1 MNIFEVVMGSNHFL
15 IHPQT
20 VGKKEGAPMIWE
32 FVSSVFYGQEQLQ
45 RYSQISDPMSPD
57 NER

>member
-1 MNIFEVVMGSNHFL
+1 MGSNHFL